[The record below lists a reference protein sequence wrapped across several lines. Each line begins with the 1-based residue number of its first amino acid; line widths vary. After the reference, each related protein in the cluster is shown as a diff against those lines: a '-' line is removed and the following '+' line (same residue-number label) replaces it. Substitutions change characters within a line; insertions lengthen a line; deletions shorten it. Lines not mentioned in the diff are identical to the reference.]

1 MGRHRRTS
9 AEPAPPV
16 ARPAPPPATQALRTA
31 ASPAPS
37 HRPTPGRG
45 REPRPNPPVRTGLL
59 GAAAALAVGA
69 VAVASGLVPVP
80 GGAPGGYTLGAPD
93 DAPGNLPRADGAPTT
108 PVTGAVPTDRGSVP
122 TSRDAGRGADPGGPV
137 PVGSPGR
144 SARPSPTAVPPRRG
158 AGTPAASATPTAPP
172 STAAPDGTDGA
183 SGSDA
188 PYGSI
193 GQPSGPGA
201 ADRAVRQVLALV
213 NQQRA
218 AAGCVPLT
226 EDPRLGTLAQDFSQ
240 DMAAHG
246 FFGHTDQNGRSP
258 WDRAASLGIA
268 NLGGENIAR
277 GQADAKAVMDSW
289 MGNPEH
295 RANILDCEY
304 HTIGIGVDF
313 TSSGPWWTQDFG
325 F

>member
-9 AEPAPPV
+9 AEPAPPPPATV
-16 ARPAPPPATQALRTA
+16 ALRAAARPAPA
-31 ASPAPS
+31 
-37 HRPTPGRG
+37 HRPAPGRG
-45 REPRPNPPVRTGLL
+45 TGGRPNPPARTGLL

-69 VAVASGLVPVP
+69 VAVASGLLPVP
-80 GGAPGGYTLGAPD
+80 GGPPGSYTLGAPD
-93 DAPGNLPRADGAPTT
+93 DTPGNLPRADGTPSA
-108 PVTGAVPTDRGSVP
+108 PVTGTVPTSRGSVP
-122 TSRDAGRGADPGGPV
+122 TSRDAGRGADPGEPV
-137 PVGSPGR
+137 PVGSASR
-144 SARPSPTAVPPRRG
+144 SATPSPTARPTRHGPS
-158 AGTPAASATPTAPP
+158 APAASATPSASP
-172 STAAPDGTDGA
+172 STTDPDGTDGA

-193 GQPSGPGA
+193 GQPAGPGA

-213 NQQRA
+213 NQERA
-218 AAGCVPLT
+218 KAGCVPLT

-240 DMAAHG
+240 EMAAHG
-246 FFGHTDQNGRSP
+246 FFGHTDPNGRSP
-258 WDRAASLGIA
+258 WDRAAAMGVA

-277 GQADAKAVMDSW
+277 GQADATAVMNSW
-289 MGNPEH
+289 MSTPEH